1 MFPQEDMHTTKMSLW
16 TSVTYINFVLN
27 QIIDKGLMLDHA
39 LKKDKSTEHF
49 IQIQT
54 RLVQSYISYSSFFF
68 ANLSL
73 HFGFIYYLIAFI
85 LLPKHYWGEILI
97 DNGDRMQNKT
107 VKNKAHGVL
116 CLKLKIQDEPA
127 ME

>member
-68 ANLSL
+68 CKSQPPLWFHLLLNSL
-73 HFGFIYYLIAFI
+73 YFTSKT
-85 LLPKHYWGEILI
+85 LLRGNPHWQWWQDAE
-97 DNGDRMQNKT
+97 QNS
-107 VKNKAHGVL
+107 
-116 CLKLKIQDEPA
+116 
-127 ME
+127 